1 MTQNLINPLFKK
13 KEKNKIEASA
23 SPISNKEMSEVFII
37 TSDNKKIPVEVDF
50 ENRVCLP
57 IKKKVQ

>member
-1 MTQNLINPLFKK
+1 MNLVNPLFQKPKK
-13 KEKNKIEASA
+13 IKVEASA
-23 SPISNKEMSEVFII
+23 SPISNKEMSTVFII

-57 IKKKVQ
+57 VKKKAE